1 MLSRP
6 LVTGAGGFIGSH
18 LANQLA
24 SLPEVEFVYVVDIPN
39 AVRLQTFKNNPKFR
53 VVELDLCAANAE
65 KLLPNDVSVVF
76 ALAALN
82 GTGRFYTQPH
92 TVLVNSTIPTL
103 TVLAKYAKYA
113 PIVYSSSSEVYA
125 STIKLLNWVVPT
137 DESVPFSIENVHNP
151 RWSYATAK
159 LFGEI
164 ALISAAGEM
173 GATGSIVRY
182 HNVYGPDMGVDHFVP
197 DFISRCQKG
206 VIQLNGSEQTRAF
219 MYIDDAVAGTIL
231 AARNCTNLIPIFHI
245 GSTEELSI
253 LEAARI
259 VLKEMGIEKQ
269 GIEILQAPEGSVMRR
284 FADPMKAKNVLGWS
298 ADITF
303 SEGIRRILELS

>member
-1 MLSRP
+1 
-6 LVTGAGGFIGSH
+6 
-18 LANQLA
+18 
-24 SLPEVEFVYVVDIPN
+24 
-39 AVRLQTFKNNPKFR
+39 LQTFKNNSRFR
-53 VVELDLCAANAE
+53 ILELDLCDSNIGE
-65 KLLPNDVSVVF
+65 FLPNDASIVF

-92 TVLVNSTIPTL
+92 TVLINSTIPTL
-103 TVLAKYAKYA
+103 TVLNKYANLA

-125 STIKLLNWVVPT
+125 STIELLDWVVPT
-137 DESVPFSIENVHNP
+137 DESVPIAIQNVHNP

-164 ALISAAGEM
+164 ALISAAHEL
-173 GATGSIVRY
+173 GAIGAIVRY

-219 MYIDDAVAGTIL
+219 MYIEDAVDGTIL
-231 AARNCTNLIPIFHI
+231 AARNCTDLIPIFHL
-245 GSTEELSI
+245 GSSEELSI

-259 VLKEMGIEKQ
+259 VLKEMGIENQ
-269 GIEILQAPEGSVMRR
+269 EIELLQAPEGSVTRR
-284 FADPMKAKNVLGWS
+284 CADPLKAKNVMGWS
-298 ADITF
+298 ADISF
-303 SEGIRRILELS
+303 SEGIRRILKMK